1 MKIDIFDT
9 LEDFERLRED
19 WDRLYIDDPE
29 SHLFLSWEWLEKY
42 LSHRHRWFILAL
54 KQDGDAHYCAF
65 LPLKVSTYQDEK
77 TKLFCDE
84 IRMAG
89 NYGADYTGFLCRPG
103 LEGEAADAFSAHIG
117 KENWTAVTFDYF
129 YTASSRLDRMLGAFP
144 ESQFEQARNER
155 CNPDGIDNTICPY
168 VALPD
173 SWEDYLATHMSA
185 QTRQKLRRFM
195 RMVEASPDYR
205 VTHAT
210 RETIERDLD
219 ILFRLWRIKWAERKG
234 SKVDRLIALTREML
248 LDAFNQG
255 ALDVPVLWYQDRPL
269 GVLANLLDRQKKTV
283 LFYIT
288 GRDEEWTTPSPGLVL
303 HGFAIREAIARGYRV
318 YDFLRGNEAYKYA
331 FGVQE
336 RHIRSMRVKTLSG
349 RNLRNCLN
357 PRSIEHVYERA
368 VELHRQGRLD
378 RAEPGYRQV
387 IHTAPTHVRAR
398 YGLAQ
403 LFDDKGEHD
412 EAEYLYKSLLAIMP
426 GAGKIQHRLG
436 DSQMAQGHYGEAAET
451 FEVLLSRHPLVSLVR
466 YKLGVTLC
474 AAGRLEDAL
483 AIFTSFEDILSDDPD
498 HMRCK
503 PKAQEAAIRLR
514 AAMQNLQ
521 DEEACEA
528 QQPMVSIAPPPS
540 VLVSPKRTLDA
551 SVCLPTV
558 APQLQPS
565 LPSGISAHLQA
576 RPDRPGETGSR
587 SKH

>member
-9 LEDFERLRED
+9 LADLERIHDD
-19 WDRLYIDDPE
+19 WDRIYLEDTE
-29 SHLFLSWEWLEKY
+29 SHLFLSWDWLQKY
-42 LSHRHRWFILAL
+42 LSHRHRWFVLAL
-54 KQDGDAHYCAF
+54 KQDGDTRYCAF

-77 TKLFCDE
+77 TGLFCDE

-103 LEGEAADAFSAHIG
+103 LEDAAADAFSAHIG
-117 KENWTAVTFDYF
+117 KENWTTVTFDYF
-129 YTASSRLDRMLGAFP
+129 YTTSSRLDRLLAAFP
-144 ESQFEQARNER
+144 DNGFVQASTEHG
-155 CNPDGIDNTICPY
+155 NPDGIDNTICPY
-168 VALPD
+168 VNLPESFD
-173 SWEDYLATHMSA
+173 DYLATHMSA
-185 QTRQKLRRFM
+185 PTRQKLRRFM
-195 RMVEASPDYR
+195 RMVESSPDYR
-205 VTHAT
+205 ITHAT
-210 RETIERDLD
+210 PETIERDLD
-219 ILFRLWRIKWAERKG
+219 TLFRLWRLKWAERKG

-248 LDAFNQG
+248 LDAFHAG
-255 ALDVPVLWYQDRPL
+255 ALDVPVLWYRDRPL
-269 GVLANLLDRQKKTV
+269 GVLANLLDRQKKTI

-288 GRDEEWTTPSPGLVL
+288 GRDEEWTTPSPGLLL
-303 HGFAIREAIARGYRV
+303 HGFAIRKAIAEGYQV
-318 YDFLRGNEAYKYA
+318 YDFLRGNEAYKYS
-331 FGVQE
+331 FGVEE
-336 RHIRSMRVKTLSG
+336 RRIRSIRVTTLSG

-368 VELHRQGRLD
+368 AELHKQGRLD

-387 IHTAPTHVRAR
+387 IHTMPTHVRAR

-412 EAEYLYKSLLAIMP
+412 EAEYLYRSLLAMMP

-451 FEVLLSRHPLVSLVR
+451 FEVLLARHPLVSLVR

-503 PKAQEAAIRLR
+503 LKAQEAASRLQ
-514 AAMQNLQ
+514 AAMQNLRD
-521 DEEACEA
+521 DEVCEPE
-528 QQPMVSIAPPPS
+528 QPTVSIAPPLT
-540 VLVSPKRTLDA
+540 VLVSPKRPLDA
-551 SVCLPTV
+551 SVCLPT
-558 APQLQPS
+558 APPQLQPS
-565 LPSGISAHLQA
+565 LPSGLSAHLQA
-576 RPDRPGETGSR
+576 RPNRPGETGPR

>member
-1 MKIDIFDT
+1 MKIDIFET
-9 LEDFERLRED
+9 LEEFEKIRED
-19 WDRLYIDDPE
+19 WDRIYFEDPE
-29 SHLFLSWEWLEKY
+29 AHLFLSWQWLQKY
-42 LSHRHRWFILAL
+42 LSHRHRWFVLAL

-103 LEGEAADAFSAHIG
+103 LEDAAADAFSAYIG
-117 KENWTAVTFDYF
+117 RENWTTLTFDYF
-129 YTASSRLDRMLGAFP
+129 YTASSRLDRLLAAFP
-144 ESQFEQARNER
+144 QTEFSQTSNER
-155 CNPDGIDNTICPY
+155 SNSDNIDNTICPY
-168 VALPD
+168 VTLPE
-173 SWEDYLATHMSA
+173 SWEAYLATHMSA

-205 VTHAT
+205 ITHAT
-210 RETIERDLD
+210 SETIERDLD
-219 ILFRLWRIKWAERKG
+219 TLFRLWRIKWAERKG
-234 SKVDRLIALTREML
+234 SKVDRLITLTREML

-269 GVLANLLDRQKKTV
+269 GVIANLLDRQKKTV

-288 GRDEEWTTPSPGLVL
+288 GRDEEWTTPSPGLLL
-303 HGFAIREAIARGYRV
+303 HGFAIRDAIAEGYRI
-318 YDFLRGNEAYKYA
+318 YDFLRGNEAYKYS
-331 FGVQE
+331 FGVEE
-336 RHIRSMRVKTLSG
+336 RRIRSMLVRTLSG

-368 VELHRQGRLD
+368 VELHKQGQLD

-387 IHTAPTHVRAR
+387 IHTMPTHTRAR

-412 EAEYLYKSLLAIMP
+412 EAEYLYKGLLATMP

-451 FEVLLSRHPLVSLVR
+451 FEALLARHPLLSLVR
-466 YKLGVTLC
+466 YKLGVALC
-474 AAGRLEDAL
+474 ATGRGEEAL
-483 AIFTSFEDILSDDPD
+483 SVFTSFEDILSDDPD

-503 PKAQEAAIRLR
+503 LKAHDAVIRLR
-514 AAMQNLQ
+514 AALQGQQ
-521 DEEACEA
+521 DEVPEPA
-528 QQPMVSIAPPPS
+528 QTPVSNASPPR

-551 SVCLPTV
+551 SVRLPT
-558 APQLQPS
+558 APPLLEPS
-565 LPSGISAHLQA
+565 LPAGISAHLQA
-576 RPDRPGETGSR
+576 RPSKPGETRSR
-587 SKH
+587 IKH